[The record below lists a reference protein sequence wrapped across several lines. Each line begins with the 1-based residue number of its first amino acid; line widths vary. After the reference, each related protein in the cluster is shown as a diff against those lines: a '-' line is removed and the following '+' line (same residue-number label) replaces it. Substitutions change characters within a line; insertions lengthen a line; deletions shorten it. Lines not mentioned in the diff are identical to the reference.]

1 MSRPSPFLAQVARYY
16 LDQGSERLSSL
27 RFVFPSKR
35 ALTFFRYY
43 LGQMASERPIF
54 APKMETMSD
63 FIQSLSPGTHLLDKT
78 TLLFELYEAYKEV
91 RAERGLPPAESF
103 DNFLYWGGLILKDFD
118 SCDRYLVPIRHL
130 YTNLR
135 DLKELSDDFSYLS
148 EEARQMLQ
156 RFWGDLPALAS
167 PLPEGDEAEDHKRR
181 FLSFWESLAPLYERL
196 QERLEKL
203 GVTYEGALYRRASD
217 AREEILDQL
226 EAEEDLV
233 FVGLF
238 GLTPAE
244 RKILGTLRRSERAS
258 FCWDASVAIVQ
269 DEEHPASKYF
279 RQLCLD
285 FGQEPGPWAEGLKGE
300 HLPEEI
306 EVIECPSLMAQ
317 AKGLPQLLSEL
328 ELATESA
335 ELQTALILPDEG
347 LLLPTV
353 SSIPEGIKDINITLG
368 YPLDKTPIALLLR
381 RWVDLLTL
389 GRRSKGSPRYPADL
403 LLGLLSQRLVT
414 AYASDAPAMMERI
427 RTMKRFFV
435 SIDELWEQQEPSPL
449 LRLLLDPISRADELL
464 SRIRALLELLIQE
477 AIQAEDTSEE
487 GGESPSGQVPEE
499 MQLSTFD
506 IEFIHHYLRLVK
518 RLQGLKESYQEE
530 LSIESASH
538 LLEGLVSMVSI
549 PFEGDPL
556 RGLQVMGL
564 LETRSLHFDTMI
576 YLSAQEGALP
586 PGRYTDTLIPFT
598 LRRAFGLPVGG
609 TDDLGQDYTFF
620 QSIARAHQLIFIVAP
635 AGEASTQGEE
645 SRYIG
650 LLEYIYHCSV
660 RRRTLRF
667 SSDLVSVP
675 EITKAKEGEL
685 WEAFLRR
692 TTTSPEVGSSEC
704 KPLSPSSISKYIA
717 CPLRFYYEEICRY
730 RGEQS
735 PSLLLEANEFGSILH
750 ASMEAIYRELTCSSD
765 SGSTHTLIE
774 PERIQEKLRTKG
786 FVRRI
791 VEEQYREQLKLGS
804 KKELSGLGL
813 IYCHSIEQYVR
824 QILELDLTFAPFE
837 YQESE
842 KRHYTS
848 FPLSSGER
856 VYFGGIIDRVDKVG
870 SRLRVVDY
878 KTGSEETRMPKWD
891 LLLDSKYKAILQTLI
906 YCAFL
911 AESGVP
917 KDEIYPAIYMLRGDY
932 GLMVKGK
939 GYDPLVQ
946 LPTETNGKASDAT
959 ELPASPTLAQAP
971 LSSEGNTSKGSGAKS
986 PQKPKK
992 LQTTLLSYAEAEAPF
1007 REVFIHGVLDE
1018 LYDASTPFAQT
1029 PKEDNCRYCPFAL
1042 SCGR

>member
-1 MSRPSPFLAQVARYY
+1 MSASTPFLAQVARYY
-16 LDQGSERLSSL
+16 LDQGPERLSSL
-27 RFVFPSKR
+27 RFIFPSKR

-63 FIQSLSPGTHLLDKT
+63 FILSLTPSTHLLDKT

-91 RAERGLPPAESF
+91 RSERGLPPAESF

-118 SCDRYLVPIRHL
+118 NCDRYLVPIRHL

-135 DLKELSDDFSYLS
+135 DFKELSDDFSYLS

-156 RFWGDLPALAS
+156 RFWGDLPALSA
-167 PLPEGDEAEDHKRR
+167 PLAEGEEADDHKRR
-181 FLSFWESLAPLYERL
+181 FLSFWETLAPLYERL

-203 GVTYEGALYRRASD
+203 GVSYEGALYRRASE
-217 AREEILDQL
+217 AREDILDQL
-226 EAEEDLV
+226 EEGEELV

-244 RKILGTLRRSERAS
+244 RKILGTLHQAKRAS
-258 FCWDASVAIVQ
+258 FCWDAAVAIVQ
-269 DEEHPASKYF
+269 DKEHPASEYF
-279 RQLCLD
+279 RQLCSS
-285 FGQEPGPWAEGLKGE
+285 FGQEPGPWAEGAQGK
-300 HLPEEI
+300 HLPQQV

-328 ELATESA
+328 GIASETSQ
-335 ELQTALILPDEG
+335 LQTALILPDEA

-381 RWVDLLTL
+381 RWIDLLSF
-389 GRRSKGSPRYPADL
+389 GDRYKENPRYPADI

-414 AYASDAPAMMERI
+414 AYASDAPSVMERI

-435 SIDELWEQQEPSPL
+435 SISELREQQDPSPL
-449 LRLLLDPISRADELL
+449 LRLLLDPLSQPDELL
-464 SRIRALLELLIQE
+464 DRIKALLELLIQE
-477 AIQAEDTSEE
+477 AVQAEDKEE
-487 GGESPSGQVPEE
+487 EASKSPAEQVPVE

-518 RLQGLKESYQEE
+518 RLQGLKERYQEK
-530 LSIESASH
+530 LGLESVSH
-538 LLEGLVSMVSI
+538 LLEGLVSMVTI

-556 RGLQVMGL
+556 QGLQVMGL

-609 TDDLGQDYTFF
+609 ADDLGQDYTFF
-620 QSIARAHQLIFIVAP
+620 QSIAQAKQLIFIVAP
-635 AGEASTQGEE
+635 AGETSTQGEE

-650 LLEYIYHCSV
+650 LLEYIYHCPMG
-660 RRRTLRF
+660 RRTLRF

-675 EITKAKEGEL
+675 EITKVKEGEL
-685 WEAFLRR
+685 WEAFVQR
-692 TTTSPEVGSSEC
+692 TTTPPEEGNPKS

-730 RGEQS
+730 REEES

-750 ASMEAIYRELTCSSD
+750 ASMEAIYRELTQPPASEKA
-765 SGSTHTLIE
+765 THTLIT
-774 PERIQEKLRTKG
+774 PERIKEKLHTQH
-786 FVRRI
+786 FIRRI
-791 VEEQYREQLKLGS
+791 VEEQYCTQLKLGS
-804 KKELSGLGL
+804 KKELSGLAL
-813 IYCHSIEQYVR
+813 IYCHSIERYVR
-824 QILELDLTFAPFE
+824 QILELDLLYAPFE
-837 YQESE
+837 YRESE

-848 FPLSSGER
+848 FELSSGER
-856 VYFGGIIDRVDKVG
+856 VYFGGIIDRVDKKG
-870 SRLRVVDY
+870 RSLRVVDY
-878 KTGSEETRMPKWD
+878 KTGKEKIHMTKWD
-891 LLLDSKYKAILQTLI
+891 SLLDSEYKAILQTLI

-917 KDEIYPAIYMLRGDY
+917 KDEIYPAIYMLRGNY
-932 GLMVKGK
+932 GLMVKGQ
-939 GYDPLVQ
+939 GYDPLVH
-946 LPTETNGKASDAT
+946 LPSEKKDGK
-959 ELPASPTLAQAP
+959 P
-971 LSSEGNTSKGSGAKS
+971 SSE
-986 PQKPKK
+986 
-992 LQTTLLSYAEAEAPF
+992 LLSYKDAEAPF
-1007 REVFIHGVLDE
+1007 RELFIHQVLDE
-1018 LYDASTPFAQT
+1018 LYDPTHPFIQT
-1029 PKEDNCRYCPFAL
+1029 TKENNCQYCPFAL